1 MASGKKAKRLRRQ
14 IFGVGKEAKKVF
26 RDRQYANAPK
36 DGKLVSDPQRRIYQR
51 MKKATKG
58 INIGS

>member
-1 MASGKKAKRLRRQ
+1 MSGKKNKKLRKQ
-14 IFGVGKEAKKVF
+14 IFGGGKEGRKAF
-26 RDRQYANAPK
+26 RNRRHTKAPK

-58 INIGS
+58 I